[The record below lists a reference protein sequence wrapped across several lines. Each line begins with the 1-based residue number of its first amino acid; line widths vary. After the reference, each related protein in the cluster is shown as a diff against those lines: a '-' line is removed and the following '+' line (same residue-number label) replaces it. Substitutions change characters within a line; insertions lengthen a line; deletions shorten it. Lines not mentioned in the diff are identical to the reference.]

1 MYFNNVSK
9 FKRDLI
15 IKKPVYF
22 SKGYLD
28 YLSKLDFQPLYPL
41 YSIMKITIAYIFD
54 QEVKDNVSFVSF
66 ANFNFSDNSKIN
78 EQHHYVFTAKLYK
91 EECLVFIKTSEIDK
105 LNPIPKRHRGLPTE
119 IYEVHE
125 TFHRKNNLLLR
136 YPTLEKSESKL
147 VDIFD
152 ENQGSD
158 IIYQYHSDKLKR
170 LPNFGQN

>member
-1 MYFNNVSK
+1 MYFNDVSQ

-28 YLSKLDFQPLYPL
+28 YLSKLDFKPLYPL
-41 YSIMKITIAYIFD
+41 YSTMRMTIGYVFD
-54 QEVKDNVSFVSF
+54 QGVKGNVSFVRF
-66 ANFNFSDNSKIN
+66 NFNDNSKLTKQN
-78 EQHHYVFTAKLYK
+78 HYVFTAKLYK

-105 LNPIPKRHRGLPTE
+105 LNPIPKRYKRLPTE

-136 YPTLEKSESKL
+136 YPTLEKSETKL
-147 VDIFD
+147 VDTFD
-152 ENQGSD
+152 KNQGLD
-158 IIYQYHSDKLKR
+158 ILHKYHTDMLKR
-170 LPNFGQN
+170 LPNFKQN